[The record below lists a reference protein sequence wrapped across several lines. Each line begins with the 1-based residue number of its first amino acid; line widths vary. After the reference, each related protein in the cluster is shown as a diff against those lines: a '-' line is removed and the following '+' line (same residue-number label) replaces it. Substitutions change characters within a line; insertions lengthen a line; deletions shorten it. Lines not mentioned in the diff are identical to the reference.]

1 MKPGTTSGLYFR
13 ALCMPGTRDSSVR
26 DRHGGH
32 GPVPDALSAQSSQHA
47 LSEKNLG
54 ETLAVLRLVGVVTM
68 GGALAE
74 V

>member
-1 MKPGTTSGLYFR
+1 
-13 ALCMPGTRDSSVR
+13 MPGTRDHSVH

-32 GPVPDALSAQSSQHA
+32 GSVPDALSAQSSQHA
-47 LSEKNLG
+47 LSGKDLG
-54 ETLAVLRLVGVVTM
+54 ETLTVLRLVGVVTM